1 MSSRFSSPFMA
12 KSPLNRRETTKKEKR
27 LSDKLE
33 TTKQE
38 SADHYFEGHE
48 DKNYD
53 RKQDRFE
60 RKELRTKQK
69 LERERKKQSRK
80 SLGVKGSGAD
90 RKGDRAERK
99 ELRAKQKTQAKRRK
113 EIEDNK

>member
-1 MSSRFSSPFMA
+1 MSKFSSPFMS
-12 KSPLNRRETTKKEKR
+12 KSPLNRREKTKKEKR

-33 TTKQE
+33 TTKKE
-38 SADHYFEGHE
+38 SADHYFEGDG

-53 RKQDRFE
+53 KKQDRFE

-69 LERERKKQSRK
+69 LDREKKKQSRK

-99 ELRAKQKTQAKRRK
+99 ELRAKQKIQAKRRK
-113 EIEDNK
+113 EREDNK

>member
-1 MSSRFSSPFMA
+1 MSKFSSPFMA

-69 LERERKKQSRK
+69 
-80 SLGVKGSGAD
+80 D
-90 RKGDRAERK
+90 
-99 ELRAKQKTQAKRRK
+99 QAKRRK
-113 EIEDNK
+113 EREDNK

>member
-1 MSSRFSSPFMA
+1 MSRRFTSPFMA
-12 KSPLNRRETTKKEKR
+12 KSPLKRRETTKKEKR

-33 TTKQE
+33 TTKKE

-60 RKELRTKQK
+60 RKELRGEQK
-69 LERERKKQSRK
+69 LDRERKKQSRK

-90 RKGDRAERK
+90 RKGDRKERK
-99 ELRAKQKTQAKRRK
+99 DLRTKQKRQAKRRK
-113 EIEDNK
+113 EREDNK